1 MPKLTR
7 KEARAELVQTQ
18 KAWITEH
25 GLSQAGYS
33 KYYGEPGQGVCVG
46 HGGSAIFA
54 ADVASLA
61 RKIGLLKKACG
72 RKGSEMQ
79 SEDIFEAIFFASD
92 APVEAK
98 LKEERRTVKLV
109 ELVNLVERLR

>member
-7 KEARAELVQTQ
+7 KEARAQLVQTQ

-33 KYYGEPGQGVCVG
+33 NLYGEPGRGGRGQGG
-46 HGGSAIFA
+46 QSGSAIFA
-54 ADVASLA
+54 ADTTSLA

-72 RKGSEMQ
+72 RPDPELQ
-79 SEDIFEAIFFASD
+79 SEDVFEAIFFASD
-92 APVEAK
+92 APVKAK
-98 LKEERRTVKLV
+98 LREERRTVKLF
-109 ELVNLVERLR
+109 EMEIFESR